1 MGAPP
6 KTPDQA
12 NKVVV
17 AFLDGRRMKGYI
29 YDFSPMKDVFNLLPA
44 EKTLQ
49 EHGIKVAM
57 KELKAVFFVKDFAGK
72 PASQEKPHAE
82 SHAHGR
88 KIEVTFGDGEKILG
102 KTEGYN
108 PQKPGFFMFP
118 EDPESNNIRIF
129 VISRNARQVRFV

>member
-1 MGAPP
+1 MSTPP
-6 KTPDQA
+6 KTLDQA

-17 AFLDGRRMKGYI
+17 AFLDGRRLKGYI
-29 YDFSPMKDVFNLLPA
+29 YDFSPMKDAFNLLPA

-49 EHGIKVAM
+49 EHGIRVPM
-57 KELKAVFFVKDFAGK
+57 KELKAVFFVKEFAGN
-72 PASQEKPHAE
+72 PSQAEKPQTE

-88 KIEVTFGDGEKILG
+88 RIEVSFPDNEKILG

-118 EDPESNNIRIF
+118 EDSESNNVRIF
-129 VISRNARQVRFV
+129 VLTRNARQVRFV